1 MCFLSLHFLPNTII
15 LGPWLGLMPIEI
27 VDLAMITFSIEA
39 AELDVKLANPI
50 ANRMIRF
57 LAFMV

>member
-1 MCFLSLHFLPNTII
+1 
-15 LGPWLGLMPIEI
+15 MPIEI

>member
-1 MCFLSLHFLPNTII
+1 
-15 LGPWLGLMPIEI
+15 MPIETA
-27 VDLAMITFSIEA
+27 VEATVTFSFEA
-39 AELDVKLANPI
+39 AELDVMLANPI

>member
-1 MCFLSLHFLPNTII
+1 
-15 LGPWLGLMPIEI
+15 MPIETE
-27 VDLAMITFSIEA
+27 VETKVTFSFEA